1 MNTSKAGLKF
11 GFIFVLILFI
21 TVLHYSTMHG
31 ELGHHIAHRELYFIP
46 IILSSFWF
54 GLAPGLATS
63 AIISLIYAP
72 QVYSYSAG
80 NWVPV
85 LFQVL
90 IFNLIALMLG
100 YLVER
105 GKRQQEQV
113 LMVERSAA
121 LGLAATAVGHEMKD
135 LLEALR
141 SISLQISKP
150 EYPDL
155 KRDYQDE
162 LGRLEQ
168 MVDIISTF
176 ESKEPMHL
184 YSQNLNEIVQDTVT
198 SLLPAARKAE
208 VKLETDLDPK
218 GCPCRVN
225 VESLGRVI
233 ERIVQNA
240 FEASSKGQVVYV
252 RSRRRGDHC
261 EIEITDQGQGILPEN
276 LPKIFKPF
284 FTTKERRDGLSLS
297 ASQKVVRDMGGE
309 ISVQSDHGHGATFLI
324 TIPREKSEKFL
335 KERFEQSSMAH

>member
-1 MNTSKAGLKF
+1 
-11 GFIFVLILFI
+11 
-21 TVLHYSTMHG
+21 
-31 ELGHHIAHRELYFIP
+31 
-46 IILSSFWF
+46 
-54 GLAPGLATS
+54 
-63 AIISLIYAP
+63 
-72 QVYSYSAG
+72 
-80 NWVPV
+80 
-85 LFQVL
+85 
-90 IFNLIALMLG
+90 
-100 YLVER
+100 
-105 GKRQQEQV
+105 
-113 LMVERSAA
+113 
-121 LGLAATAVGHEMKD
+121 
-135 LLEALR
+135 
-141 SISLQISKP
+141 
-150 EYPDL
+150 
-155 KRDYQDE
+155 
-162 LGRLEQ
+162 
-168 MVDIISTF
+168 
-176 ESKEPMHL
+176 MHL

-198 SLLPAARKAE
+198 SLLPAARKVE

>member
-1 MNTSKAGLKF
+1 MSTSKAGIKF
-11 GFIFVLILFI
+11 GIIVVLILLV
-21 TVLHYSTMHG
+21 TVLHYSTMYG

-54 GLAPGLATS
+54 GMAPGLAAS

-72 QVYSYSAG
+72 HVYSYSEG
-80 NWVPV
+80 NWIPV

-90 IFNLIALMLG
+90 IFNLVALILG

-135 LLEALR
+135 LLEALK
-141 SISLQISKP
+141 SISPQISRP
-150 EYPDL
+150 ECPELNQDF
-155 KRDYQDE
+155 QDE

-176 ESKEPMHL
+176 KSKEPMHL
-184 YSQNLNEIVQDTVT
+184 YSHNVNEIIQDRVS
-198 SLLPAARKAE
+198 SLLSVARKAE

-225 VESLGRVI
+225 VESLSRVI
-233 ERIVQNA
+233 ERVIQNA

-261 EIEITDQGQGILPEN
+261 EIEITDHGQGIESEN

-284 FTTKERRDGLSLS
+284 FTTKEKRDGLSLS
-297 ASQKVVRDMGGE
+297 ASQRVIRDMGGA
-309 ISVQSDHGHGATFLI
+309 ISVQSDYGHGATFLI
-324 TIPREKSEKFL
+324 TIPRESQKKLSTV
-335 KERFEQSSMAH
+335 H